1 MSKYK
6 ELGYLGDGV
15 YLSDD
20 GYQLWLAVNHHEN
33 KVVALEPSVSIA
45 LVHAILK
52 HHFRSVIKGGVVM
65 SLTEGEVSE

>member
-1 MSKYK
+1 MSEYT

-15 YLSDD
+15 YLSHD

-45 LVHAILK
+45 LVHALLK
-52 HHFRSVIKGGVVM
+52 YHFRSVIKDGVVV
-65 SLTEGEVSE
+65 SLTEEVPE